1 VGSPSIGFRSSPTW
15 LSPFPSFPW
24 RDGTR
29 LQAEE
34 QFVQSRGNAEV
45 LNESTELREATVAG
59 QTWVRLSKVNLAWVG
74 TMNTA
79 SAPIPISALAS
90 KRISS
95 HLLGA
100 WRGLKRLHRNEYRC
114 SR

>member
-1 VGSPSIGFRSSPTW
+1 M
-15 LSPFPSFPW
+15 
-24 RDGTR
+24 
-29 LQAEE
+29 
-34 QFVQSRGNAEV
+34 QSRGNAEV
-45 LNESTELREATVAG
+45 LNESTELREATVAD